1 MMGDLRK
8 FYFWE
13 IGNIDDIPNI
23 NEFYNVM
30 NELKTYFIVSDNG
43 TVSGHILLRLW
54 FRELLLLC
62 HGMR

>member
-1 MMGDLRK
+1 MMGVLRK

-43 TVSGHILLRLW
+43 TVSGHIIS
-54 FRELLLLC
+54 F
-62 HGMR
+62 